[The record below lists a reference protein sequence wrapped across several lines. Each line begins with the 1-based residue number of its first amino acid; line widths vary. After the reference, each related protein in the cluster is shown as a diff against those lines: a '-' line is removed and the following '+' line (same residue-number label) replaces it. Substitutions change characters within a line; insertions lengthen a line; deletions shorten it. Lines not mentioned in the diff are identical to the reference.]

1 VERETRERV
10 SIVDAESAAMLA
22 SAREE
27 VEDLAQRITL
37 LEGELT
43 EACQAWEKAEE
54 NSWGLSDIVA
64 DAEQWWKESERE
76 HR

>member
-10 SIVDAESAAMLA
+10 SRVDAESAATLA

-27 VEDLAQRITL
+27 VEGLAQRTTL
-37 LEGELT
+37 LEGELA
-43 EACQAWEKAEE
+43 EARQAREKAEE

-64 DAEQWWKESERE
+64 DAEQRRKESERE

>member
-43 EACQAWEKAEE
+43 EACQA
-54 NSWGLSDIVA
+54 
-64 DAEQWWKESERE
+64 
-76 HR
+76 